1 MDRWAILFLIS
12 ILSACDQIAVNE
24 PKEGVSL
31 SPSLELTGRVVDQAD
46 LLPMETEEKLTRMLD
61 QLEKSAGPQ
70 FVIVTTETLN
80 GRKIE
85 DYSVDLARAWAIGDE
100 NRDDGVLLLVA
111 PNERKVRIE
120 VGYGLEASLSDPF
133 CAKVIREE
141 MIPAF
146 SNGKMEEGIVN
157 GAARLIEK
165 MQRVPTITAN
175 DNSPEIT
182 MQNRMAL

>member
-1 MDRWAILFLIS
+1 MD
-12 ILSACDQIAVNE
+12 D
-24 PKEGVSL
+24 
-31 SPSLELTGRVVDQAD
+31 AD
-46 LLPMETEEKLTRMLD
+46 LLTMESEVKLTRILA

-70 FVIVTTETLN
+70 FVVVTTNSLD

-85 DYSVDLARAWAIGDE
+85 DYSVDLARAWGIGDKDR
-100 NRDDGVLLLVA
+100 NDGVLLLVA

-120 VGYGLEASLSDPF
+120 VGYGLEASLTDPF
-133 CAKVIREE
+133 CAKVIREN

-146 SNGKMEEGIVN
+146 SNGNMEEGIVN

-165 MQRVPTITAN
+165 MQLVPTIAAN

-182 MQNRMAL
+182 TQNRTAL